1 MILCLLFNTLC
12 VFGLNYVY
20 KYDYEF
26 TCRVASLF
34 HSLGSTIGSILFIN
48 NIVSY
53 GLFREVIYYN
63 LVFILT
69 DTYLYLTNKIS
80 NIGIVEMM
88 FHHLLFIIAIYVS
101 DSKPYFY
108 ALGLLCEGST
118 IFLNTR
124 WFAINGYY
132 FKNINFHTLI
142 FWISFLIFRIFNITY
157 LTYTIYQNKD
167 YNYLIII
174 SLFLILNYRWFYLLS
189 LKLLN

>member
-1 MILCLLFNTLC
+1 MFCLLFNTLC
-12 VFGLNYVY
+12 VFGINYIY
-20 KYDYEF
+20 NIDYEV
-26 TCRVASLF
+26 TCRIASLF
-34 HSLGSTIGSILFIN
+34 HSFISTIGSLLFIN
-48 NIVSY
+48 NIISY
-53 GLFREVIYYN
+53 ELFREVIYYN

-88 FHHLLFIIAIYVS
+88 IHHIFFIIAIYIS
-101 DSKPYFY
+101 YSNPYFY
-108 ALGLLCEGST
+108 ALGLMSETSI

-124 WFAINGYY
+124 WFAINKYY
-132 FKNINFHTLI
+132 FKNIKLHTLI

>member
-1 MILCLLFNTLC
+1 MMI
-12 VFGLNYVY
+12 
-20 KYDYEF
+20 
-26 TCRVASLF
+26 
-34 HSLGSTIGSILFIN
+34 
-48 NIVSY
+48 
-53 GLFREVIYYN
+53 
-63 LVFILT
+63 
-69 DTYLYLTNKIS
+69 
-80 NIGIVEMM
+80 
-88 FHHLLFIIAIYVS
+88 HHILFIIAIYVS

-108 ALGLLCEGST
+108 ALGLMCEGST

-157 LTYTIYQNKD
+157 LTYSIYQNKD